1 MSHHPHRDSKRL
13 PATLL
18 VMGVSASG
26 KTGISR
32 RLAKRLDRAWLDA
45 DDLHPKANIE
55 KMAAGFPLTD
65 EDRWPWLDAVADWIA
80 TQRQNGKRCVV
91 ACSALKRV
99 YRDRLRRADAELLLV
114 FLKRDRAELELRI
127 REREGHFMP
136 PSQLDDQLATLEPP
150 QADEATYVV
159 SPKTKAK
166 DTAKAV
172 IKALR
177 KRAGHAEASEQEA

>member
-1 MSHHPHRDSKRL
+1 MSHHTHCDSNAL
-13 PATLL
+13 PAVLL

-45 DDLHPKANIE
+45 DDLHPKANVD

-65 EDRWPWLDAVADWIA
+65 EDRWPWLDAVADWIRE
-80 TQRQNGKRCVV
+80 QRKNGRQVVV
-91 ACSALKRV
+91 ACSALKRI
-99 YRDRLRRADAELLLV
+99 YRDRLRRADADLMLV
-114 FLKRDRAELELRI
+114 FLKRDRAELEQRI
-127 REREGHFMP
+127 RERQGHFMP

-150 QADEATYVV
+150 QADEAAYVV
-159 SPKTKAK
+159 TPEIKAK

-177 KRAGHAEASEQEA
+177 RQARHGASEEEE

>member
-1 MSHHPHRDSKRL
+1 MSHHPHRDSALL

-32 RLAKRLDRAWLDA
+32 RIAKRLDRAWLDA
-45 DDLHPKANIE
+45 DDLHPKSNIE

-65 EDRWPWLDAVADWIA
+65 EDRWPWLDAVADWIR
-80 TQRQNGKRCVV
+80 TQRESGRRCVV
-91 ACSALKRV
+91 ACSALKRA
-99 YRDRLRRADAELLLV
+99 YRDRLRRADPDLLLI
-114 FLKRDRAELELRI
+114 FLKRERAELEQRI

-150 QADEATYVV
+150 QADEAVCVV
-159 SPKTKAK
+159 TPEVKAK
-166 DTAKAV
+166 DTAKGV

-177 KRAGHAEASEQEA
+177 KQARHTKVPAGEE